1 MPEDPGT
8 PAGPTIA
15 TRADPGDATADGR
28 PEGTLAP
35 SNVSTADPSNSII
48 PSWGTTTYASLPAPG
63 YQIGALIGRGGMGE
77 VVVAQD
83 QRIGREV
90 AVKRIRA
97 QHPTHDAVERFLRE
111 ARIQARLDHPA
122 IVPVYELGTDEAGLP
137 YFTMKRL
144 TGVTLAKR
152 LAKSGGRPTRSAAE
166 GGAEV
171 DHKSGGAEVDAKAPI
186 QPLLRA
192 FVDVCLAIQLAHT
205 RGVVHRDLK
214 PSNIMLGDFGEVYV
228 LDWGVARVLADR
240 SRSTH
245 PMQAIDDHDAIED
258 GTTAGSILG
267 TPGYM
272 PPEQV
277 KGDEVGPP
285 ADVYALGAILF
296 EILAGEPLHPR
307 GEAALGTTLTQP
319 QEAPANRAADRTI
332 PPELDGVCFD
342 ALAED
347 PAARPTARE
356 LAVRIQ
362 SYLDGDRDVER
373 RRGLAAEQL
382 ESARDALAAG
392 GIDAHAAAMRRA
404 GRALA
409 LDPENEDA
417 AGLVGKLLLE
427 PPKDL
432 PPDLIERM
440 TNDAT
445 SLNRERSRKALISYA
460 SIIVLA
466 VALIPWMQVNNWTL
480 QLGFLALVAL
490 LCILAYEGSRTGRM
504 RLVPA
509 FVINLLG
516 IVLFSQILGPFIL
529 TPILTIGVLL
539 AFSASPRLLA
549 RPLIIWSWCAL
560 AIGLPIVLEITGA
573 LPRTTSFHDGAFITT
588 SGFYRLGNLS
598 EPLLIIADLAF
609 MAITVAFMIAIS
621 RGRDDAR
628 KALQV
633 QAWHLEQ
640 MLPRKRTRQP
650 KSRR

>member
-1 MPEDPGT
+1 MPAEVPEGDVGT

-15 TRADPGDATADGR
+15 TRADPGDATADGGVQ
-28 PEGTLAP
+28 GTLAP
-35 SNVSTADPSNSII
+35 SNVSTADHSNSII

-97 QHPTHDAVERFLRE
+97 QTPTHDAVERFLRE

-122 IVPVYELGTDEAGLP
+122 IVPVYELGTDAAGLP

-144 TGVTLAKR
+144 TGVTLGKR
-152 LAKSGGRPTRSAAE
+152 LADR
-166 GGAEV
+166 
-171 DHKSGGAEVDAKAPI
+171 API

-214 PSNIMLGDFGEVYV
+214 PSNIMLGDYGEVYV
-228 LDWGVARVLADR
+228 LDWGVARVIADR

-245 PMQAIDDHDAIED
+245 PMQAIADAHDPIED

-272 PPEQV
+272 PPEQI
-277 KGDEVGPP
+277 KGIEVGPP

-307 GEAALGTTLTQP
+307 GEAALATTLTQP
-319 QEAPANRAADRTI
+319 QEAPAKRAGDRAI

-342 ALAED
+342 ALAE
-347 PAARPTARE
+347 AAEARPTARE
-356 LAVRIQ
+356 LATRIQ
-362 SYLDGDRDVER
+362 SYLDGDRDIER

-382 ESARDALAAG
+382 DSAREAIAAG
-392 GIDAHAAAMRRA
+392 GIEAHATAMRRA

-409 LDPENEDA
+409 LDPENADA
-417 AGLVGKLLLE
+417 AALVGKLMLE
-427 PPKDL
+427 PPTKL
-432 PPDLIERM
+432 PPELLERM
-440 TNDAT
+440 EENA
-445 SLNRERSRKALISYA
+445 SGINRERSRKSLLSYA
-460 SIIVLA
+460 SVIALA
-466 VALIPWMQVNNWTL
+466 AVMIPFMHVRNWTL
-480 QLGFLALVAL
+480 QLAFLGLMTM
-490 LCILAYEGSRTGRM
+490 LCLLAYEASRTGRM

-516 IVLFSQILGPFIL
+516 VVLFSQILGPFIL
-529 TPILTIGVLL
+529 TPIVTLGVLL
-539 AFSASPRLLA
+539 AFTASPRLLA
-549 RPLIIWSWCAL
+549 RPLIIWAWCVL
-560 AIGLPIVLEITGA
+560 AIGLPIVLEVTGV
-573 LPRTTSFHDGAFITT
+573 LPRTTSFEHRAFVTT
-588 SGFYRLGNLS
+588 SGFYTLGNLS
-598 EPLLIIADLAF
+598 EPLLVIADVAF
-609 MAITVAFMIAIS
+609 MMLIVRFMIAIS
-621 RGRDDAR
+621 RRREDAR
-628 KALQV
+628 MALQV

-640 MLPRKRTRQP
+640 LLPRKRTWQTKPRGKNASQ
-650 KSRR
+650 KSVP